1 MNQELESRVEELSR
15 EFSEQVKLLQAHY
28 EGRVAEVKR
37 LIEQA
42 AVPKSDKEESKE
54 LPS

>member
-37 LIEQA
+37 LIEQGRA
-42 AVPKSDKEESKE
+42 LESGKEESE
-54 LPS
+54 TLP

>member
-1 MNQELESRVEELSR
+1 MNNELESRAEELSR

-28 EGRVAEVKR
+28 EGRMAEVKR
-37 LIEQA
+37 LMERG
-42 AVPKSDKEESKE
+42 DNREDGNKEHER